1 MCQQN
6 VVIAS
11 ATRTPIGCFQGA
23 LSSLSASDL
32 GALVVRD
39 AVKRAGATPDDVDT
53 VIMGNVLSA
62 GMGQAPARQCVIKAD
77 FPVSTSAVTVN
88 KVCGSGLQAVM
99 YARRE
104 VMIGEADVVVAGG
117 MESMTNAPY
126 IIPKARAGLRLGNAE
141 IVDSMVTDGLWD
153 PYDDM
158 HMGVCGDLVAERC
171 SFTREDQDEF
181 AATSYRR
188 ALAAQ
193 KEGRFKPEI
202 VPVAVPQRR
211 GEPLLVDDDEEPGRG
226 KIDKFSSLRPA
237 FGRDGTVT
245 AANASSLN
253 DGAAALVVCS
263 AEVAKEKGYNV
274 LAKII
279 ADSSAAVE
287 PKWFTLAPVD
297 ALAKL
302 YAKTGTES
310 SDWDLYEVNEAFSGV
325 TMAAAKEH
333 GIPMENINVN
343 GGAVSLG
350 HPIGCSG
357 ARVLVTLLYALADR
371 KLKRGIATLCI
382 GGGEAVA
389 LAVECV

>member
-1 MCQQN
+1 MCQNN

-23 LSSLSASDL
+23 LSSLTASDL

-62 GMGQAPARQCVIKAD
+62 GIGQAPARQCVIKAD

-104 VMIGEADVVVAGG
+104 IMVGEADVVVAGG

-153 PYDDM
+153 PYGNM
-158 HMGVCGDLVAERC
+158 HMGVCGDLVADRC
-171 SFTREDQDEF
+171 NFTREDQDEF

-202 VPVAVPQRR
+202 VPVSVPQRR
-211 GEPLLVDDDEEPGRG
+211 GDPLQIEDDEEPGRG

-263 AEVAKEKGYNV
+263 ADVAREKGYNV

-310 SDWDLYEVNEAFSGV
+310 ADWDLYEVNEAFSGV

-333 GIPMENINVN
+333 SIPMEKINVN